1 MNILFPPVDDQY
13 IKSKVE
19 DGFYTNA
26 TELVRDAVRR
36 LREADD
42 AKHDRLRAALEE
54 GERAVPEG
62 RYREFTPEVFEEI
75 MENAAKHAAAGRKPN
90 PDVCP

>member
-1 MNILFPPVDDQY
+1 MNINFPPADDY
-13 IKSKVE
+13 FIKSKVE

-42 AKHDRLRAALEE
+42 AKHDRLRAALEK
-54 GERAVPEG
+54 GEQAFREG
-62 RYREFTPEVFEEI
+62 RFREFTPEVFAEI
-75 MENAAKHAAAGRKPN
+75 MHDAAKHAADGEKPD